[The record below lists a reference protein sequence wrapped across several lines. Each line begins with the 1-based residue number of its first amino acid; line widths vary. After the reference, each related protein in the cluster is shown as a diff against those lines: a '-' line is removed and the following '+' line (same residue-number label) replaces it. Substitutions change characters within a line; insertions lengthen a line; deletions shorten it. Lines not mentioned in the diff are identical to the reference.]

1 MKSVNFQE
9 LSDLVDTVKVLYK
22 TFKDKLEMLLGYKE
36 AIEKSEQS
44 DKNSLAEGVH
54 NYNMVL
60 SECNEILE
68 KIVEK
73 INLTVKDYDNL
84 DEFVTSLCLEEK
96 DMIIRQNY
104 GFNIYDFRKKI
115 KATKVL
121 EDIADL
127 FRLQLDTA
135 KIDLSLYGNNFNF
148 ESTKNNKINDVNIF
162 IELDKKLK
170 NDNDL
175 NNQNNK
181 NLQINFENINDIN
194 EAILKKENEKEKEKF
209 EKDSDILSKSNIT
222 IKIPD
227 FQTQNSDG
235 NINENNNEIKKEENN
250 IDINKNKN
258 MDINMNIN
266 QMTEIEKNKIDNDI
280 NIKINKDEINN
291 NLNENVKEDK
301 ELNNDNHNNS
311 NEENISELNKDN
323 KENKNDKDKVESLDT
338 NLQSNDSSNNGQ
350 NEGN

>member
-1 MKSVNFQE
+1 MKVVNFQE

-60 SECNEILE
+60 AECNEILE

-148 ESTKNNKINDVNIF
+148 ESTKNKINDVNIF

-175 NNQNNK
+175 NNLNNK

-194 EAILKKENEKEKEKF
+194 EAILKKENEKSEKEKL
-209 EKDSDILSKSNIT
+209 ETDNDILNKSNIT

-227 FQTQNSDG
+227 FQTQNSDI
-235 NINENNNEIKKEENN
+235 NNNNENNNEIKKEEN
-250 IDINKNKN
+250 DINK
-258 MDINMNIN
+258 DMNIN
-266 QMTEIEKNKIDNDI
+266 QMTEIEKNKIENDI
-280 NIKINKDEINN
+280 QIKINQDEIKQKLNENEKENKEINN
-291 NLNENVKEDK
+291 NNI
-301 ELNNDNHNNS
+301 ND
-311 NEENISELNKDN
+311 ENISELDKEN
-323 KENKNDKDKVESLDT
+323 KENKNDKDKVDSLDT
-338 NLQSNDSSNNGQ
+338 NMQSNDSSNNGQ